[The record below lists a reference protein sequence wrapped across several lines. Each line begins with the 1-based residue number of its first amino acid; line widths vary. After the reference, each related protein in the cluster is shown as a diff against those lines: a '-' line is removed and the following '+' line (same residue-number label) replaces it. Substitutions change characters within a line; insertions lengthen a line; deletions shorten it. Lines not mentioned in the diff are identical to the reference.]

1 MEFTV
6 TKRGGR
12 KLLYNG
18 YAYTVDK
25 KKNNITYWKC
35 EERRKCVARLKTID
49 DVLQY
54 DPPPHSHPQDACRN
68 VVLKTI
74 QQITA
79 GANDTEVTS
88 TIIENCTP
96 ALPQETASSLSL
108 KENPNRKRRKME
120 IFQTHKA
127 GSSNKNLYLNKKKQ
141 PPSSPATVLISDSN
155 HPPSPPAKIP
165 KRQAFLKE
173 FQEENLKIKKNCQ
186 ENDFTDRQN
195 IGHISKIAENSQEP
209 SIKNLICV
217 VEESENMPD
226 PVRFSTFQVPIPT
239 TQPQAIEIP
248 QPQGKKIFILA
259 DHQKNVMSSLALLWK
274 SGKLCD
280 ASIDNGSSTVM
291 VHKVVL
297 FAVCPKLLS
306 VFGAE
311 MLSQNFLH
319 INLPQ
324 EVSTKALDA
333 FADYMYNGIL
343 DLDPNILHQLKI
355 IAKRLEM
362 KDFEQLCDSQLPNTT
377 HQQPITTTNAFVA
390 SNPMTGNVSVS
401 QNVTTPNQLSPCFSS
416 ISSNFLSTNTTLSS
430 GINDKI
436 SRAELLPKENRVTLF
451 GNNSKVA
458 LLDTIDINSSGN
470 FVMAPTVKNEPMEP
484 EESRYEHSKFY
495 SSIPISN
502 GSRTRSTMLNCK
514 DASTSEFVL
523 PLLDTTHSKAI
534 TNVMRGTSSKLKS
547 NTFESSLH
555 SNLEFALR
563 TEKNMCFQS
572 NPIRENPSKPQNQT
586 ITIQSF
592 DNMVTSSG
600 NKSVYPAG
608 HFTVGRNRKQLSSVQ
623 LPV

>member
-1 MEFTV
+1 MEFTL

-35 EERRKCVARLKTID
+35 EERKTCAARLKTID

-79 GANDTEVTS
+79 GANNTEVAR
-88 TIIENCTP
+88 TITENCTP
-96 ALPQETASSLSL
+96 AFPQETASSLPQN
-108 KENPNRKRRKME
+108 ENPNRIWRQME
-120 IFQTHKA
+120 IFQTNKA

-141 PPSSPATVLISDSN
+141 PPSSPATVLISDSD

-165 KRQAFLKE
+165 KKQTFPKE
-173 FQEENLKIKKNCQ
+173 FQEENLKLKKNCQ

-195 IGHISKIAENSQEP
+195 IGHISKMAENSQKP

-226 PVRFSTFQVPIPT
+226 PVHFSTFPVPVPT
-239 TQPQAIEIP
+239 TQPKTFEIP

-280 ASIDNGSSTVM
+280 ASIDNGLSTVM

-343 DLDPNILHQLKI
+343 DLDLNILHQLKI

-362 KDFEQLCDSQLPNTT
+362 KEFEQLCDSQLPNTT
-377 HQQPITTTNAFVA
+377 HQQPITATNAFVA
-390 SNPMTGNVSVS
+390 SNPMTDNVSVS
-401 QNVTTPNQLSPCFSS
+401 QNVTTPVQLSPRFFS
-416 ISSNFLSTNTTLSS
+416 ISSS

-451 GNNSKVA
+451 GNNSEVA
-458 LLDTIDINSSGN
+458 LLDNIDINSSGN

-495 SSIPISN
+495 SSIPVSN
-502 GSRTRSTMLNCK
+502 SSQTRSTMLNCK

-534 TNVMRGTSSKLKS
+534 TNVTRGTSSKLKS

-555 SNLEFALR
+555 SNLEFALH
-563 TEKNMCFQS
+563 TEKKMCFPS
-572 NPIRENPSKPQNQT
+572 NPVRENPSKPQNRT

-592 DNMVTSSG
+592 DNMATSGG

-608 HFTVGRNRKQLSSVQ
+608 HFTAGRNRKQLSSVQ